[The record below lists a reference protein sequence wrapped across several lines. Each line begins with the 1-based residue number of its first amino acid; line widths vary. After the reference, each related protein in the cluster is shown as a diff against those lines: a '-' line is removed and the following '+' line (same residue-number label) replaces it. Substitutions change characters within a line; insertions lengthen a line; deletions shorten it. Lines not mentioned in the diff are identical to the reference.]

1 MCRKTYGS
9 GHDFRHG
16 PGRALASRLPPSMK
30 SIRLSTIGLA
40 ACAALVV
47 TAVALTTMSAEL
59 LASHPNDP
67 VWHSLFGLA
76 VHRVAEVFTS
86 APSWNSAGSERLQ
99 LSAQVYR
106 LAYALACVLFTAAY
120 WLRTRSGRRPAAVDA
135 ALLAF
140 QLVVGITVESSL
152 LYILAAEL
160 AITLPARSAAGWL
173 VAMIAGHLAQSAAM
187 IAGAGLP
194 DAILR
199 FQVMNVAGEAVFYLF
214 AYGVAKLAH
223 LEQLARKGLAASNAE
238 LLATQALLAD
248 TVRSSERLRIA
259 RELHDSIG
267 HHLTALNLHL
277 DLADRQLAGA
287 NAALRTSRE
296 LARELLG
303 EVRVVVSAERD
314 DSAIDLSQSLRTL
327 CDGIPAPAIRL
338 DVADDLRVASATTA
352 HALFRCVQ
360 EAISNALRHADA
372 RQIDVGVARRG
383 GAFVATVRDDGRGA
397 RGGAEGNGLAGMRE
411 RARSLG
417 GELRAGDAADGG
429 FEIELS
435 LPAPEGAR

>member
-1 MCRKTYGS
+1 
-9 GHDFRHG
+9 
-16 PGRALASRLPPSMK
+16 MK
-30 SIRLSTIGLA
+30 SLRLSTIGLA

-47 TAVALTTMSAEL
+47 SAIALTVMSAEA

-67 VWHSLFGLA
+67 TWYSLFGLA
-76 VHRVAEVFTS
+76 VHHVAEAFTP
-86 APSWNSAGSERLQ
+86 APSWNSAGSERQ
-99 LSAQVYR
+99 HLSARLYG

-120 WLRTRSGRRPAAVDA
+120 WLRTRGVHRRAVVGT
-135 ALLAF
+135 ALLAI
-140 QLVVGITVESSL
+140 QLVIGVTVESSL

-160 AITLPARSAAGWL
+160 AIALPARRAAGWL
-173 VAMIAGHLAQSAAM
+173 AAMIAGHLAQSAAM

-214 AYGVAKLAH
+214 AFGVAKLAH

-248 TVRSSERLRIA
+248 TVRTSERLRIA

-287 NAALRTSRE
+287 NASLRTARE

-314 DSAIDLSQSLRTL
+314 ESTIDLPQSLRTL

-338 DVADDLRVASATTA
+338 QVAEDLRVASAATA

-372 RQIDVGVARRG
+372 RHIDVGVARRG
-383 GAFVATVRDDGRGA
+383 AAFVATVRDDGRGA
-397 RGGAEGNGLAGMRE
+397 RGNSEGNGLAGMRE
-411 RARSLG
+411 RARALG
-417 GELRAGDAADGG
+417 GELRAGDAAAGG
-429 FEIELS
+429 FQIELS
-435 LPAPEGAR
+435 LPVLGGTR

>member
-1 MCRKTYGS
+1 MR
-9 GHDFRHG
+9 
-16 PGRALASRLPPSMK
+16 

-47 TAVALTTMSAEL
+47 SAIALTMMSAEL
-59 LASHPNDP
+59 LAARPNDP
-67 VWHSLFGLA
+67 TWHALFGLA
-76 VHRVAEVFTS
+76 VHRVAEAFTS
-86 APSWNSAGSERLQ
+86 APSWNSAGSQRIR
-99 LSAQVYR
+99 LSAQLYTIG
-106 LAYALACVLFTAAY
+106 YALACMLFTAAY
-120 WLRTRSGRRPAAVDA
+120 WLRTRIARRTAAVDT

-140 QLVVGITVESSL
+140 QLLVGVTVESSL

-160 AITLPARSAAGWL
+160 AIALPARRAAAWL
-173 VAMIAGHLAQSAAM
+173 VAMIAGHLVQSAAM
-187 IAGAGLP
+187 IAGAGLA
-194 DAILR
+194 DAIMRL
-199 FQVMNVAGEAVFYLF
+199 QVMNVAGEAVFYLF
-214 AYGVAKLAH
+214 AFGVAKLAH
-223 LEQLARKGLAASNAE
+223 LEQIARQGLAASNAE
-238 LLATQALLAD
+238 LMATQTLLAD
-248 TVRSSERLRIA
+248 TVRTSERLRIA

-287 NAALRTSRE
+287 NASLRASRE

-314 DSAIDLSQSLRTL
+314 DAAIDLSQSLRAL
-327 CDGIPAPAIRL
+327 CDGIPVPAIRL
-338 DVADDLRVASATTA
+338 AVADELRVASATTA
-352 HALFRCVQ
+352 HALFRCIQ

-372 RQIDVGVARRG
+372 RHIDVGVARRG

-397 RGGAEGNGLAGMRE
+397 RGAAEGNGLAGMRE
-411 RARSLG
+411 RARALG
-417 GELRAGDAADGG
+417 GELRAGDAAHGG